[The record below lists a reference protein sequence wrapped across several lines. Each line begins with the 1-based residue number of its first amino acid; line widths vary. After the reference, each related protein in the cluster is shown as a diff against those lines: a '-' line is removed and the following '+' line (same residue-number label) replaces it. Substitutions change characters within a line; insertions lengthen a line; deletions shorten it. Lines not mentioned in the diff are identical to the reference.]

1 MGGRIAWAKIL
12 QLHIERFMNFFKR
25 VYIQYQNN
33 QNEND
38 VYAGAHLTY
47 DEDITFKDQA
57 DQPPNGYQCVLQEF
71 KKVGVETL
79 YTRLREQLIRYQRD
93 CLVPWS
99 GEIQEIRMSLQS
111 TVLVEHPKTKQLFV
125 NFDPRISELCHEVKI
140 LQMLRVPSKEIPDA
154 AKSMVLHEAKLS
166 KYKDQLV
173 EIINSI
179 HTLMTGLHPETK
191 DLMQPLVNK
200 LNKRVQPLLRQV
212 CWTSMNLPDYI
223 EKIKDYIS
231 MVQETDS
238 ITKDILKNRVAKYLH
253 EISEISFIPL
263 YRRPTFNSPND
274 ASQNSGHKSSPA
286 DDTEQNKDLTN
297 HLERQHSIYLEANA
311 TNPQSYKKYLERSE
325 PHKI

>member
-1 MGGRIAWAKIL
+1 M
-12 QLHIERFMNFFKR
+12 
-25 VYIQYQNN
+25 
-33 QNEND
+33 
-38 VYAGAHLTY
+38 YAGTHLTY

-200 LNKRVQPLLRQV
+200 LNKRV
-212 CWTSMNLPDYI
+212 
-223 EKIKDYIS
+223 
-231 MVQETDS
+231 
-238 ITKDILKNRVAKYLH
+238 
-253 EISEISFIPL
+253 
-263 YRRPTFNSPND
+263 
-274 ASQNSGHKSSPA
+274 
-286 DDTEQNKDLTN
+286 
-297 HLERQHSIYLEANA
+297 
-311 TNPQSYKKYLERSE
+311 
-325 PHKI
+325 

>member
-1 MGGRIAWAKIL
+1 
-12 QLHIERFMNFFKR
+12 
-25 VYIQYQNN
+25 
-33 QNEND
+33 
-38 VYAGAHLTY
+38 
-47 DEDITFKDQA
+47 
-57 DQPPNGYQCVLQEF
+57 
-71 KKVGVETL
+71 
-79 YTRLREQLIRYQRD
+79 
-93 CLVPWS
+93 
-99 GEIQEIRMSLQS
+99 MSLQS

-274 ASQNSGHKSSPA
+274 AS
-286 DDTEQNKDLTN
+286 
-297 HLERQHSIYLEANA
+297 
-311 TNPQSYKKYLERSE
+311 
-325 PHKI
+325 